1 MPVKQMLRSK
11 QGALLT
17 KDRSPEVNSLYLK
30 RVSSLL
36 IIFRYPRHN
45 PEGHL
50 FIPLLSACFYVGVR
64 AIWDEGKVQVK
75 GMVQPHDLTLI
86 LANHLVLMS
95 VNDALFLTIAQT

>member
-1 MPVKQMLRSK
+1 M
-11 QGALLT
+11 
-17 KDRSPEVNSLYLK
+17 
-30 RVSSLL
+30 
-36 IIFRYPRHN
+36 
-45 PEGHL
+45 
-50 FIPLLSACFYVGVR
+50 GVR